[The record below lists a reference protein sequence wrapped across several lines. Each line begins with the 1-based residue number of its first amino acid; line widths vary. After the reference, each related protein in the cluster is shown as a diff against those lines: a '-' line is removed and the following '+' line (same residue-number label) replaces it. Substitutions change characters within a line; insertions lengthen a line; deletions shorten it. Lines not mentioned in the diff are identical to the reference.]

1 MKNTRLLLLLIII
14 FISSSSILKSQT
26 WIEYTPMNSGNPAW
40 AIYGIII
47 DSTNAKWMATER
59 GLVRFKNNNWTLW
72 DSTNSPLPNAYIHSI
87 AKDKTNNIW
96 LATQNKGIFKF
107 DGINWTH
114 FYYTNFGSPLKYIL
128 KISFDNKNTLWACS
142 FSLGLLKHIVN
153 DHWIRYSRLNS
164 GFPDYSANYVEFDGD
179 TKWAGTP
186 TQGIAR
192 YNDTN
197 WVIYNSGNVPG
208 LSNEIHGIAIDKN
221 NNKWFCTRGG
231 GLAKLNSDENQWTIY
246 RTSNSGIPWNTPTV
260 IYIDKKNNKWIAN
273 EGGGFVIYNDTNW
286 NYNSLFELNTT
297 EDFKE
302 DEYGN
307 MWIGQSG
314 RLLVYN
320 PNGVIGIDDIVEE
333 IPSCCNIYQNYP
345 NPFNPT
351 TKINFSIQKQGL
363 VTLKVY
369 DMLGREVAALINETK
384 NAGNYSIDFNASK
397 LSSGIYFYKLTSGDF
412 SGIKKMVLIK

>member
-14 FISSSSILKSQT
+14 FISSPSILKSQT

-320 PNGVIGIDDIVEE
+320 PNGVIGINDKQNE
-333 IPSCCNIYQNYP
+333 ILPEYNIIINYP
-345 NPFNPT
+345 NPFNGS
-351 TKINFSIQKQGL
+351 TKIKYELNKSSDISLNIFDIKGNKISEIYSGFKTAGKYEYNFSS
-363 VTLKVY
+363 
-369 DMLGREVAALINETK
+369 EN
-384 NAGNYSIDFNASK
+384 
-397 LSSGIYFYKLTSGDF
+397 LSSGIYFVILKSE
-412 SGIKKMVLIK
+412 SNIISRKIILIK